1 MSDFPRRFGSYVLL
15 KPLAR
20 GGMGALYLALSG
32 SEETAKL
39 CVIKTV
45 LPHLADKEYLQRF
58 RDEAKVVVRLSH
70 GNLVPVFDS
79 GQAEGE
85 IYLAMDFVE
94 GRDLRATWNRC
105 AKKGIAFPIDVAAHL
120 VKELARGL
128 HYAHAFGGLKLV
140 HRDVSPPNVLLS
152 YSGEVKLTDFGL
164 ASSTLK
170 LEKTAPGI
178 IYGKVSYMSPEQA
191 RGEPLDGRTD
201 LYAAGII
208 LWELLTGRQLFP
220 SGKGAAAGLAGND
233 TPAADELLQRVRYPE
248 ITPPS
253 RRAARVPAELD
264 RIATKALAPD
274 LADRYATCEELR
286 RDVAAFLAQ
295 TSPHTDVVRVAK
307 FLSDLYG
314 DEIETE
320 RREREALIEVARQ
333 SLASAGPGQIPRAS
347 KAPPPPPPAP
357 MALARPAAPPPAPAP
372 PPAASGGSEEKAA
385 RRERGTLV
393 AGPARHDRSLDKRE
407 VAPATPPGS
416 PHQSPA
422 APESSSQPE
431 SPHETEPLTG
441 DTEALSASVVGT
453 IVAGRYHV
461 RRLCGEGGMGRVYE
475 AEHIEIGKRVALKIL
490 HPAYSQTPDLV
501 ERLKR
506 EARAASKISHPNV
519 VDVTDSGT
527 TPDGAFFFV
536 MEYIEGIELG
546 ELIFREKRLDVPRAL
561 AITAQVCRALH
572 AAHQANVIHRDLKPE
587 NILILT
593 RDGQREFV
601 KVLDFGIAKS
611 GSDDPDGDEAKDSR
625 GRPSRR
631 LTQPGMTMG
640 TPEYMAPEQAT
651 GLPAD
656 PRSDVY
662 AMGGILYEMLAG
674 KPPFEGA
681 NFMEILN
688 KKANQMPPPMSEVRE
703 DVPPE
708 LEALITRALAKSPA
722 ARPQTMED
730 LEREIQH
737 LASAWFPPRTEQE
750 LAIIGAGSGFGWP
763 SLGRMPVIR
772 PVPGTAV
779 APAVSPAAGGARLGE
794 RARAGAAAW
803 ATRLRGSD
811 RRKLAVAAGAALAI
825 LIGAVALGSSASR
838 RSTHDHGVAS
848 GAPLPRAAAPV
859 RPAAPAPPPAPAPVA
874 LPAPANAA
882 LVVAE
887 GAPDEPA
894 EAALD
899 RTSPASTASPSP
911 TARAS
916 GGKTGHGA
924 GPAAATTSSPA
935 DNRKQLEA
943 GERLLRAE
951 RFAEARDI
959 FSRLTRSRRDRG
971 PALVGLAE
979 ISFQEKDYSEAVRS
993 AERAAADRGGGV
1005 RARVLLGDAHFRL
1018 NQFKEASKA
1027 YQDALKLDP
1036 NNASARSGLALANKR
1051 M

>member
-1 MSDFPRRFGSYVLL
+1 MSDYPRRFGSYLLL

-32 SEETAKL
+32 AEETAKL

-79 GQAEGE
+79 GQADGE

-105 AKKGIAFPIDVAAHL
+105 AKKGIAFPIDVAVHI

-128 HYAHAFGGLKLV
+128 NYAHTFGSLKLV

-152 YSGEVKLTDFGL
+152 YTGEVKVTDFGL

-170 LEKTAPGI
+170 MEKTAPGI

-220 SGKGAAAGLAGND
+220 SNKAGAAND
-233 TPAADELLQRVRYPE
+233 APTADELLQRVRYPE

-253 RRAARVPAELD
+253 RRASRVPAELD
-264 RIATKALAPD
+264 RIALKALAPD
-274 LADRYATCEELR
+274 LVNRYQTCEELR
-286 RDVAAFLAQ
+286 RDLATFLAQ
-295 TSPHTDVVRVAK
+295 TSPATDMARVTK
-307 FLSDLYG
+307 FLTDLYG

-320 RREREALIEVARQ
+320 RTEREALIESARRSLAVSATLAPRVIKAAPPPPPPPVRALRPPMPPPPTPGVVAARADKERARTEEDRHEKGTLADGVARRDRPADKGGGAAL
-333 SLASAGPGQIPRAS
+333 LASAGPGGAGG
-347 KAPPPPPPAP
+347 AV
-357 MALARPAAPPPAPAP
+357 AAGAAA
-372 PPAASGGSEEKAA
+372 AASGIA
-385 RRERGTLV
+385 L
-393 AGPARHDRSLDKRE
+393 DLDKE
-407 VAPATPPGS
+407 
-416 PHQSPA
+416 
-422 APESSSQPE
+422 ESI
-431 SPHETEPLTG
+431 TV
-441 DTEALSASVVGT
+441 DTEALSVSVLDTLVG
-453 IVAGRYHV
+453 GRYRI

-527 TPDGAFFFV
+527 TPDGSFFFV

-546 ELIFREKRLDVPRAL
+546 ELIFREKRLEVPRAL
-561 AITAQVCRALH
+561 AIAAQVCRALH
-572 AAHQANVIHRDLKPE
+572 AAHQVNVIHRDLKPE
-587 NILILT
+587 NVLILS
-593 RDGQREFV
+593 RDGQRDYV

-611 GSDDPDGDEAKDSR
+611 GDSDEGGRDSQ

-651 GLPAD
+651 GHPAD

-662 AMGGILYEMLAG
+662 AVGGILYEMLSG
-674 KPPFEGA
+674 RPPYEGA

-688 KKANQMPPPMSEVRE
+688 KKANHAPAPLKTVRD
-703 DVPPE
+703 DVPAE
-708 LEALITRALAKSPA
+708 IEALIIRTLAKNPA
-722 ARPQTMED
+722 TRPQTMED

-737 LASAWFPPRTEQE
+737 LASIWYPPRTEQE
-750 LAIIGAGSGFGWP
+750 LAIVAAA
-763 SLGRMPVIR
+763 SLGRMPVVRGGTTALSSPSSSDAR
-772 PVPGTAV
+772 P
-779 APAVSPAAGGARLGE
+779 LL
-794 RARAGAAAW
+794 
-803 ATRLRGSD
+803 TRLRTLE
-811 RRKLAVAAGAALAI
+811 RKKLAIAAGAALVV
-825 LIGAVALGSSASR
+825 LVGAVALAAVAGRKKEPALGTRAGAMVSPALTAMPAPTALVPTSPAAGPAGEATPKEEGGEGAPTEAKPGEQPVPEVETVVKTGGGPGRSGHAGGGSSA
-838 RSTHDHGVAS
+838 
-848 GAPLPRAAAPV
+848 
-859 RPAAPAPPPAPAPVA
+859 
-874 LPAPANAA
+874 
-882 LVVAE
+882 
-887 GAPDEPA
+887 
-894 EAALD
+894 
-899 RTSPASTASPSP
+899 
-911 TARAS
+911 
-916 GGKTGHGA
+916 
-924 GPAAATTSSPA
+924 A
-935 DNRKQLEA
+935 DNRKQLEEA
-943 GERLLRAE
+943 ERLLRAE
-951 RFAEARDI
+951 RFIEARAI
-959 FSRLTRSRRDRG
+959 FSRLTKSRKDRG
-971 PALVGLAE
+971 PAFVGLAE
-979 ISFQEKDYSEAVRS
+979 ISFQERNYTDAVRS
-993 AERAAADRGGGV
+993 AARAADHGGGV
-1005 RARVLLGDAHFRL
+1005 RARVLLGDAYFRL
-1018 NQFKEASKA
+1018 NQFKEAAKS
-1027 YQDALKLDP
+1027 YEDALKLDP
-1036 NNASARSGLALANKR
+1036 KNTSARSGLGLANKR